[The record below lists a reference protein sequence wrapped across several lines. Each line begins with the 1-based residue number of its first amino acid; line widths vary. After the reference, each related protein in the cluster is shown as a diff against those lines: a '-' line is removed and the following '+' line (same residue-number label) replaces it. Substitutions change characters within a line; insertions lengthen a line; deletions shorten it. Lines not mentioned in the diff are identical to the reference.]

1 MSAFSQSVGHAR
13 LAPIIISIRAVRV
26 NIIPATTLAAAEK
39 QKENRVV
46 AFAFGP
52 GTAAAA
58 AADVHSDG
66 KALAQNAKMRSISI
80 WMSLNCCR
88 RGARTALAVVVA
100 RRPRRRN
107 SKSTFINWRAPP
119 LLS

>member
-1 MSAFSQSVGHAR
+1 LSAFSQSVGHAR

-26 NIIPATTLAAAEK
+26 NIIPATTTTLAAAEK

-58 AADVHSDG
+58 AVDVHSDG

-80 WMSLNCCR
+80 WMSLNC
-88 RGARTALAVVVA
+88 
-100 RRPRRRN
+100 
-107 SKSTFINWRAPP
+107 
-119 LLS
+119 

>member
-26 NIIPATTLAAAEK
+26 NIIPATTTTSAAEK

-52 GTAAAA
+52 GTAA
-58 AADVHSDG
+58 DVHSAME
-66 KALAQNAKMRSISI
+66 KRSRSECKDEIDFN
-80 WMSLNCCR
+80 LDE
-88 RGARTALAVVVA
+88 
-100 RRPRRRN
+100 P
-107 SKSTFINWRAPP
+107 
-119 LLS
+119 